1 MHTNI
6 VIFILIEM
14 FISFRQYPTR
24 KTGLSGLIIFMAL
37 YLVWIHI
44 IKSVSGLWVYP
55 VLEVLDFPQRI
66 VFFLVNL
73 VFCVF
78 LYFTGEFV
86 NNILWSTQLKQLGQK
101 SGGNKSKKAK

>member
-14 FISFRQYPTR
+14 FISFRQYPSR
-24 KTGLSGLIIFMAL
+24 KTGLRGLIIFMAT

-44 IKSVSGLWVYP
+44 IKSVSGIWVYP

-66 VFFLVNL
+66 AFFLVNL

-86 NNILWSTQLKQLGQK
+86 NNKLWSTQLKQLTQK
-101 SGGNKSKKAK
+101 SGKSKKAK